1 MHTHIRE
8 VPLGKGEGTFS
19 LSDEPLPE
27 ATGSDALKSIHASLT
42 SLHNQLSAVAAK
54 AWELDLHASA
64 SDLRHLTN
72 CVGGYIAE
80 AQRRIV
86 AGKG

>member
-27 ATGSDALKSIHASLT
+27 AIGGDALRAAHAGLT
-42 SLHNQLSAVAAK
+42 ALHGQLSAAAAK